1 MDENCNKIKFYTTS
15 ETYGGVRPVDP
26 CIPGTERKE
35 PELYKPT
42 KTPLEETPIY
52 IPEDLVVENPQVIL
66 HCKDKISTYNKV
78 DYPAYGNS
86 SSINA
91 GIYKRNISFNVA
103 QQADQNVLSYI
114 VKNKLT
120 DWISIEF
127 KEGRLTAPEQ
137 IQAKTGLSFQDS
149 LSILKA
155 LNDALEELTEL
166 ALEAA
171 EAGLQCY
178 WKNTEYTAFC
188 VDFEGN
194 RDLDVATAGE
204 YPEAR
209 PEATVSDDTF
219 RSVLSQEECQDKA
232 IELAES
238 LLNCLYINE
247 YVEKEC
253 SDLDPKYIEQVPT
266 EGPISELRTVLGQT
280 PRVGRYSVDK
290 AAFSSRIDKQDAQDK
305 ADEYA
310 LSMLNC
316 YYINKLVRAE
326 CEDIRAR
333 NYGVDPA
340 EEPRHEGYVYYKD
353 EEGDYTF
360 EYERGQFV
368 VVPKGYIVS
377 DVDTPTATKE
387 AQELADSLLI
397 CCFINKVTTVECPP
411 TILLDRNGDP
421 IIDPKTGEERLW
433 AASKEYSPMYAVT
446 VAAGTYM
453 DCTSQEDVDERAK
466 RSAEIN
472 LDCFYCNT
480 QVDAGC
486 VPNFVNQNPGNFDYP
501 GNKDHK
507 INTFLPLNFSKPII
521 DPRTGKELK
530 ISELPLDATVGTP
543 EGMFC
548 SRQQREAQDIAE
560 TAAIQTVRSV
570 VAAGQEKEEPCK
582 EPECIAFVA
591 CSIPSPWVPKKET
604 VCETTVTYR
613 KWVYDRGWV
622 TTTRPFKKG
631 GVIIM
636 SYIIPKC
643 EPGDLSHES
652 KTDPFCP
659 CGWGPKCGIKPA
671 NGWASVINSYTIF
684 LGDLKRALTQEAQ
697 WGGVVAEAKAKG
709 FSSPYDEGFESTYAL
724 IDEPCRADFVPP
736 MFCMFSWMYDPA
748 SVLVKTAIKGFDGK
762 VIKTLHRMI
771 LSEAYTYPKPCSYL
785 AVPCSASSGRGGSG
799 GDPGKLSSNS
809 DGSHHLSGYELTI
822 LGNSLVNCVFGNHTT
837 YAWCGGVFDAN
848 YGHLVFDRQR
858 NKFPGTG
865 EDDVW
870 SVGSSWACEADK
882 PDADDVK
889 VEKEITRI
897 KVHSIRVGSPFKRAR
912 WKCPPWIKNR
922 EKCPEVEEE
931 KYLTETSNGSLRPV
945 IIPKDTFISQWCLT
959 DTYVMVADFAASL
972 ITCTYHNPPI
982 SVELECEDP
991 NAIKIGG
998 IIPARTVSSC
1008 SFKRSMR
1015 IAKQLAEATLV
1026 CLPPYPV
1033 VTPAQFRNPNK
1044 PDKQGTTKGVYVQNN
1059 VTQVIDGNTL
1069 IATAHMPE
1077 NAAEKGEVEG
1087 PPADGTPW
1095 QGNNPDNQSAH
1106 AHSSY
1111 NSSATHNTTQP
1122 AANTYSLR
1130 SISLGSGAPDVEES
1144 VVNAIGY
1151 SIEPLEE
1158 SGSGASQHET
1168 VIPPEQQDD
1177 VAKAEAEKEAAARDR
1192 MNDPEYQTSKATGS
1206 RFGLIGGV
1214 KLTNDTTIKA
1224 SIVNGIIDLRFPM
1237 GPVLPEGASGETG
1250 WWLHGDT
1257 GPAGPTGPTGPSGS
1271 TGPRGLQGIPGPEG
1285 PMGPQGPQGPPGT
1298 LANAHKY
1305 TFDPAWF
1312 IVTTTGSVI
1321 HYVTLNTDA
1330 VDALAKEVVDEL
1342 QVEVTVEGLVEHN
1355 SEGTVH
1361 ARTSAVGPIANVNA
1375 DTYVY
1380 TK

>member
-1 MDENCNKIKFYTTS
+1 MDKNCDKIKFYTTS

-26 CIPGTERKE
+26 CIPGGERKE

-42 KTPLEETPIY
+42 PTPLEETPIY
-52 IPEDLVVENPQVIL
+52 IPEDLIVENPQVIL
-66 HCKDKISTYNKV
+66 HCKDKISTYKNV
-78 DYPAYGNS
+78 DYHAYGNS

-91 GIYKRNISFNVA
+91 GIYKRSISFNVA
-103 QQADQNVLSYI
+103 QNADQNVLSYI

-137 IQAKTGLSFQDS
+137 IQAKTGLSFSDS
-149 LSILKA
+149 TAILKA
-155 LNDALEELTEL
+155 LNDALKELTEIV
-166 ALEAA
+166 LEEA

-188 VDFEGN
+188 EDVDGN

-219 RSVLSQEECQDKA
+219 RSVLNQEECQDKA
-232 IELAES
+232 IELAKS

-253 SDLDPKYIEQVPT
+253 SDLDPKYVEQVPT
-266 EGPISELRTVLGQT
+266 EGPISELRTVLGQS

-290 AAFSSRIDKQDAQDK
+290 ATFSSRIDKQDAQDK

-353 EEGDYTF
+353 EAGNYTF

-377 DVDTPTATKE
+377 DVNTPTATKE

-433 AASKEYSPMYAVT
+433 AASREYSPMYAVT
-446 VAAGTYM
+446 VEAGTYM

-501 GNKDHK
+501 GDPNHK
-507 INTFLPLNFSKPII
+507 INTFLPLNFSKPVI
-521 DPRTGKELK
+521 DPRTGQELK
-530 ISELPLDATVGTP
+530 ISDLPLDATVGTP

-570 VAAGQEKEEPCK
+570 VEAGMEKGGEQCK
-582 EPECIAFVA
+582 KPMCIAFVGCA
-591 CSIPSPWVPKKET
+591 IPNMWVPSKPI
-604 VCETTVTYR
+604 VCETEVTLR

-622 TTTRPFKKG
+622 TTKSKYKKG

-636 SYIIPKC
+636 SYIMGPC
-643 EPGDLSHES
+643 EPGYLSVKS
-652 KTDPFCP
+652 STDPYCP
-659 CGWGPKCGIKPA
+659 CGWGPKCGIKP
-671 NGWASVINSYTIF
+671 GDGFFSIINSYTIF
-684 LGDLKRALTQEAQ
+684 LGDLKRSLTQEDQ
-697 WGGVVAEAKAKG
+697 WKSVVREAKAKG
-709 FSSPYDEGFESTYAL
+709 FSSPYDEGFESTYAS
-724 IDEPCRADFVPP
+724 IDTPCRSDFVPP
-736 MFCMFSWMYDPA
+736 MFVTFSWQYPIGG
-748 SVLVKTAIKGFDGK
+748 VLVKGK
-762 VIKTLHRMI
+762 VKEEGEEKQLFRMV
-771 LSEAYTYPKPCSYL
+771 LSEAYTYPKPCAYL
-785 AVPCSASSGRGGSG
+785 GVPCELDGGSG
-799 GDPGKLSSNS
+799 GA
-809 DGSHHLSGYELTI
+809 DGSSGVHSNTKGEHRFGTFQAQI

-837 YAWCGGVFDAN
+837 YAWCGGIFDDS
-848 YGHLVFDRQR
+848 YGKLVFDRQM
-858 NKFPGTG
+858 NKFPGTKY
-865 EDDVW
+865 EEVW
-870 SVGSSWACEADK
+870 SVGSSFACEADK

-889 VEKEITRI
+889 VEKAITKI
-897 KVHSIRVGSPFKRAR
+897 KLHSMRVGSPFKRAR

-922 EKCPEVEEE
+922 EKCPEVDQE
-931 KYLTETSNGSLRPV
+931 KYLTETSNGSLRPI
-945 IIPKDTFISQWCLT
+945 IIPRDTFVSQWCLT
-959 DTYVMVADFAASL
+959 DTYVMAADFASTL
-972 ITCTYHNPPI
+972 ITCTYYNPPI
-982 SVELECEDP
+982 SEELECEDP

-1008 SFKRSMR
+1008 SYKRSMR

-1044 PDKQGTTKGVYVQNN
+1044 PDKHGTTKGVYIQNN

-1069 IATAHMPE
+1069 IATANMPE
-1077 NAAEKGEVEG
+1077 NAAAKGEVEG
-1087 PPADGTPW
+1087 PPVDGTPW

-1111 NSSATHNTTQP
+1111 NSSATHSTTQP

-1130 SISLGSGAPDVEES
+1130 SISLGSGAPDVTES
-1144 VVNAIGY
+1144 VVTAIGY

-1158 SGSGASQHET
+1158 SESGISQHET
-1168 VIPPEQQDD
+1168 IIPPEQQDD
-1177 VAKAEAEKEAAARDR
+1177 VAKAEAEKAAAERDR
-1192 MNDPEYQTSKATGS
+1192 MNDPEYQRSKATGS

-1214 KLTNDTTIKA
+1214 QLINDTTVKA
-1224 SIVNGIIDLRFPM
+1224 SIINGIIDLRFPM

-1250 WWLHGDT
+1250 WWLRGVT
-1257 GPAGPTGPTGPSGS
+1257 GPTGPTGRTGRPGNKGDKGDKGPAGPKGPTGPTGPLNHISY
-1271 TGPRGLQGIPGPEG
+1271 I
-1285 PMGPQGPQGPPGT
+1285 
-1298 LANAHKY
+1298 
-1305 TFDPAWF
+1305 FDPNWF
-1312 IVTTTGSVI
+1312 IVSGKE
-1321 HYVTLNTDA
+1321 VTINTEA
-1330 VDALAKEVVDEL
+1330 VDAVALELLDEL
-1342 QVEVTVEGLVEHN
+1342 SVEITTSGVVEDTSIGRIVYNGTGTQAITALDSDGLEVT
-1355 SEGTVH
+1355 SIT
-1361 ARTSAVGPIANVNA
+1361 AKR
-1375 DTYVY
+1375 
-1380 TK
+1380 